1 MTKHLEWCKEHGK
14 RAKNDEQKVD
24 WRIKM
29 NNDYVIDR
37 KLDELIRQQK
47 ITNVYLK
54 ELAEQGIRASSVVPR
69 YYIDKLQNEVYKQ

>member
-1 MTKHLEWCKEHGK
+1 
-14 RAKNDEQKVD
+14 
-24 WRIKM
+24 M
-29 NNDYVIDR
+29 NNDYAIER

-54 ELAEQGIRASSVVPR
+54 ELAEQGIRDSVVSPE

>member
-1 MTKHLEWCKEHGK
+1 M
-14 RAKNDEQKVD
+14 
-24 WRIKM
+24 I
-29 NNDYVIDR
+29 NDYVIER

-54 ELAEQGIRASSVVPR
+54 ELAEQGIRDSSADPK